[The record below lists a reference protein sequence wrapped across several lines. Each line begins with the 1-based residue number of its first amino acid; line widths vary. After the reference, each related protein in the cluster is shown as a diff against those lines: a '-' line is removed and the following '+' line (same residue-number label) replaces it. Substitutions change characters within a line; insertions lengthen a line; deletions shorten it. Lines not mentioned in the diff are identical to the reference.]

1 MRCMRPINPELWEQY
16 HLLFWERSRRR
27 NTGTF
32 PEVCNLQKDAVE
44 QNWESQQ
51 FGHNF
56 FFLQAHCSKVEV
68 EQYQLATD
76 DNGAGYYQQA
86 ANWMRQNIAED
97 VLKTVLQ
104 SVTESKTDGLEQRGE
119 VQEQEVFQA
128 LEQMD
133 QSGKTAQTRE
143 LPEETGNQEQTRV
156 LAEAQEIKETEVDA
170 GKTGENSRVELANRS
185 DLQNPLEWMKAV
197 KKNGVLALVMPEQ
210 NVSNKELG
218 QTEGVNHT
226 HSAKGSWQQEK
237 KLHQ

>member
-1 MRCMRPINPELWEQY
+1 
-16 HLLFWERSRRR
+16 
-27 NTGTF
+27 
-32 PEVCNLQKDAVE
+32 
-44 QNWESQQ
+44 
-51 FGHNF
+51 
-56 FFLQAHCSKVEV
+56 
-68 EQYQLATD
+68 
-76 DNGAGYYQQA
+76 
-86 ANWMRQNIAED
+86 MRQNIAED

-170 GKTGENSRVELANRS
+170 GKTGENCRVELANRS

-210 NVSNKELG
+210 NDVK
-218 QTEGVNHT
+218 
-226 HSAKGSWQQEK
+226 
-237 KLHQ
+237 